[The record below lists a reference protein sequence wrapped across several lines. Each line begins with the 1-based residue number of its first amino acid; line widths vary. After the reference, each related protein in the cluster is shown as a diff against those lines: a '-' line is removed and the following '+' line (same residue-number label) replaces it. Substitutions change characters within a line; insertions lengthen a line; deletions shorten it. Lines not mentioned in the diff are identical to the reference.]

1 MNQITYRQLNKD
13 YAYWTE
19 KRRVGQMRG
28 GQVSGLVTHTVD
40 GLVQQN
46 IIFDCGLGTLEAIA
60 DFCDDAFWDE
70 PLAVFITHGHI
81 DHHAELMILSEI
93 YCQRRGKSKDDVRP
107 PLLVYCTNETQAHL
121 FNTHRWAFTGGN
133 TLHHAPIQSGT
144 MVAQDVF
151 RITPLAVDHFAGA
164 VIFVIEFGD
173 ERQRKIIIGWDLT
186 SLPWSY
192 IDALRG
198 PSLALF
204 EATTWQSMAAATG
217 HSSIVDLAG
226 SGFLAQLQLHH
237 APAQQQYGAY
247 FVHYSGWEDADGM
260 LTDAQLKQKF
270 DTHYPELAEVVWVA
284 RRGQT
289 WNWFIGRLG
298 RYPISQ

>member
-28 GQVSGLVTHTVD
+28 GQVSGLLTHVAD
-40 GLVQQN
+40 GVVQQN
-46 IIFDCGLGTLEAIA
+46 ILFDAGLGTLEAIA

-70 PLAVFITHGHI
+70 PLTIFITHGHI

-93 YCQRRGKSKDDVRP
+93 YCQRRGQSIDDVRP
-107 PLLVYCTNETQAHL
+107 PLLVYCTDATQTHL
-121 FNTHRWAFTGGN
+121 FSTHRWGSPAAIRCG
-133 TLHHAPIQSGT
+133 APIRAGT
-144 MVAQDVF
+144 TVAQDVF
-151 RITPLAVDHFAGA
+151 RIIPLAVDHFAGA
-164 VIFVIEFGD
+164 VIFVIEFGG
-173 ERQRKIIIGWDLT
+173 ERQRKMIIGWDLT
-186 SLPWSY
+186 SLPWAY
-192 IDALRG
+192 LDVLRD
-198 PSLALF
+198 PALALF

-217 HSSIVDLAG
+217 HSSIEDLAG
-226 SGFLAQLQLHH
+226 SGFLRQLQLRH

-270 DTHYPELAEVVWVA
+270 DTHYPNLADVVRVGG
-284 RRGQT
+284 GQRWD
-289 WNWFIGRLG
+289 WNFETTGG
-298 RYPISQ
+298 TK